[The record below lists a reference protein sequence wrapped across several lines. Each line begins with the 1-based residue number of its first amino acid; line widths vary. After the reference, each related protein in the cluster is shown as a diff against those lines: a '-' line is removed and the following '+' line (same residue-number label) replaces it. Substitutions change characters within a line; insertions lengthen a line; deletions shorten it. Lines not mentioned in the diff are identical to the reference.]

1 MSLNPFKRRTP
12 FVNEG
17 PDPRIEGPIGELL
30 ARFQRGMLFYS
41 TAPPKRIFWRGG
53 SWGHAGLYDPF
64 FVSVFLRRDDFG
76 EGGKPLFWSFRIG
89 YRHDPFIGD
98 GNNPKE
104 PTHNPPGGY
113 FPDIIIKPRIDNEV
127 SE

>member
-1 MSLNPFKRRTP
+1 MKNPFARRTS

-30 ARFQRGMLFYS
+30 ARFQRGMMWYS
-41 TAPPKRIFWRGG
+41 TKAPEYVVYHEGD
-53 SWGHAGLYDPF
+53 WGHVAILDPF
-64 FVSVFLRRDDFG
+64 FVSVFFKRLDG
-76 EGGKPLFWSFRIG
+76 LWWSIRFG
-89 YRHDPFIGD
+89 YRYDPNIGD

-104 PTHNPPGGY
+104 PVHTPPGGY

-127 SE
+127 RPA